1 MTAPSQPKEGAISKF
16 EFMIRFPLYVRR
28 LVRRNEAG
36 FIGLAVAAGCIAGL
50 CVAAL
55 FACADFPHYWLYG
68 QRHLSRLVSLDAP
81 ARALVPLAGGV
92 HSRRSVKAISNALMV
107 WPICE
112 SGLPMH

>member
-1 MTAPSQPKEGAISKF
+1 MAPPRSPKECAISKF
-16 EFMIRFPLYVRR
+16 EFIFRIPLHVRR

-36 FIGLAVAAGCIAGL
+36 FIGLAVAAGGIAGL

-55 FACADFPHYWLYG
+55 LACADFLHYWLYG
-68 QRHLSRLVSLDAP
+68 QKHLSSLVSLDAP